1 MNAIDLSGYKVTS
14 GGLMTASN
22 WNGLFGTIVQ
32 AFADAKSEMS
42 ELADVTVL
50 EDYPDVANGDAITA
64 TDWYDLMDDLR
75 AALYDCCMA
84 THASYW
90 SEAYDGF
97 FISMMSKGSGGIIYE
112 SNWNDLVDTTQYV
125 INEVTS
131 EHRNN

>member
-14 GGLMTASN
+14 SGLMTASN
-22 WNGLFGTIVQ
+22 WNGLFGAIVQ

-50 EDYPDVANGDAITA
+50 EDYPEVANGDAITA
-64 TDWYDLMDDLR
+64 TDWYDLMHDLH

-90 SEAYDGF
+90 SESYDGF
-97 FISMMSKGSGGIIYE
+97 FTSMMSKGSGDIIYE

-131 EHRNN
+131 EYRNN